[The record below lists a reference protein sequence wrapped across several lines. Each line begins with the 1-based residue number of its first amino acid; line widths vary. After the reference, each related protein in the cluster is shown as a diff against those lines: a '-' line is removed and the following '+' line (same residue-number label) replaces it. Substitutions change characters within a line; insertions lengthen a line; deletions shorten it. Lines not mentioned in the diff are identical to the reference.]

1 MLDNDGKR
9 IVELPPKKVLFSL
22 IQYSILAKVMTRSRW
37 RSLTFRRW
45 KEKYTI
51 RFISRRN
58 AISNNWKQKDL

>member
-9 IVELPPKKVLFSL
+9 IVELPPKNVIFAHLKLFL
-22 IQYSILAKVMTRSRW
+22 TKVMTRSRW

-51 RFISRRN
+51 RFIFRRN
-58 AISNNWKQKDL
+58 ATSNNWKRKDL